1 MNNDI
6 TNLKYVEVPVVVLL
20 DEDLSTTTKLLMG
33 LITTLSM
40 QEGFCFASNRYLSNL
55 MKVSRRT
62 ITSCIASLRKKNLL
76 SLLSESFTS
85 SKIRSDN
92 LFKFSGALFESFTTI
107 PATRELLHR
116 SFELGQL
123 LDHIIDNEVTGFAAD
138 NKNDYIKFGLT
149 TLKYDERKVF
159 ASFNINRN
167 LYEIYKDFFV
177 KGTKVFI
184 KGYLNSYITNNKIQ
198 SFITVTDI
206 ANNQDEIMTG
216 KKGPHIR
223 LDPDGV
229 EVWDGKRCEAIPPTE
244 EELKEMEELLKEYQ

>member
-1 MNNDI
+1 MKYDLNEIIISGTINSI
-6 TNLKYVEVPVVVLL
+6 T
-20 DEDLSTTTKLLMG
+20 
-33 LITTLSM
+33 
-40 QEGFCFASNRYLSNL
+40 
-55 MKVSRRT
+55 
-62 ITSCIASLRKKNLL
+62 
-76 SLLSESFTS
+76 
-85 SKIRSDN
+85 
-92 LFKFSGALFESFTTI
+92 
-107 PATRELLHR
+107 
-116 SFELGQL
+116 
-123 LDHIIDNEVTGFAAD
+123 D

-167 LYEIYKDFFV
+167 LYDIYKDFFI

-198 SFITVTDI
+198 SFVTVTDI

-229 EVWDGKRCEAIPPTE
+229 EVWDG
-244 EELKEMEELLKEYQ
+244 